1 MQRLVWPRDDVTQ
14 GGLVVKPMMTV
25 LAKSDGNFPRDD
37 RKVLKIGDI
46 LAMMTKR
53 LSSKCPLGHDVET
66 CVGT

>member
-1 MQRLVWPRDDVTQ
+1 MQRLVWPRDYETQ
-14 GGLVVKPMMTV
+14 GGLVIPMMTV